1 MTLSKSST
9 LTKCSSS
16 AWKPDRKSL
25 PMEGAG
31 NVHAFDRKRPPRK
44 AKGRGIEGPYGSFFF
59 RIKSS
64 AIRAFGGCLG
74 SKRR

>member
-9 LTKCSSS
+9 LTKSLRSSERRRE
-16 AWKPDRKSL
+16 KYMHFGRKKGL
-25 PMEGAG
+25 RA
-31 NVHAFDRKRPPRK
+31 HKRLRGPRD
-44 AKGRGIEGPYGSFFF
+44 EQSFFF

>member
-9 LTKCSSS
+9 LTKCARP
-16 AWKPDRKSL
+16 AWDRRRC
-25 PMEGAG
+25 PFRQEGAG
-31 NVHAFDRKRPPRK
+31 NVHAFDRKRPSR
-44 AKGRGIEGPYGSFFF
+44 ATKGRGAKDAQSFFF

>member
-9 LTKCSSS
+9 LTKVFIH
-16 AWKPDRKSL
+16 AMK
-25 PMEGAG
+25 AG
-31 NVHAFDRKRPPRK
+31 NSTCILIGGRVPHAQKVAVAARRK
-44 AKGRGIEGPYGSFFF
+44 SFFF